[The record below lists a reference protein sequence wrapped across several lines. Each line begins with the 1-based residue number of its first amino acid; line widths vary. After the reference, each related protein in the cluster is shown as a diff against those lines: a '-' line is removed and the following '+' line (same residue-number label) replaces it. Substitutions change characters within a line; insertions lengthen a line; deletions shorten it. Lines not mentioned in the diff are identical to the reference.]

1 MKFNYPHKNLL
12 DTNKKNI
19 MASINSTF
27 FICIFSPKFKK
38 NITKYPFIEF
48 LLFKQQIGEKNI
60 LSFPY
65 FHFDKSLK
73 YSLEE
78 TNKLLHTIIDNPK
91 FEGFKSKGDDFY
103 MFYSFDD
110 YTIQNYYNK
119 NDTLFWVTMHEI
131 VNKQKFNKFNIHH
144 STSEFFYTYPE
155 FIHCYDSTNNA
166 INIPIVVLYD
176 IKKHSFLEIMQQF
189 EENKYFIENKEKINF
204 KNKFIRFNI
213 FNYEIKNNK
222 IYYDKINSN
231 ILSIHN

>member
-1 MKFNYPHKNLL
+1 MKFSYPHKNLL

-19 MASINSTF
+19 MASENSTF
-27 FICIFSPKFKK
+27 FICIFSRKFKK
-38 NITKYPFIEF
+38 NITNFPFIEF
-48 LLFKQQIGEKNI
+48 LLYKQQFGEKNI

-73 YSLEE
+73 YSLDE

-91 FEGFKSKGDDFY
+91 FEGFKSKNDDFY
-103 MFYSFDD
+103 MFYSFDN
-110 YTIQNYYNK
+110 YTIQNDYNK

-131 VNKQKFNKFNIHH
+131 VNKQKFNKFHIHY
-144 STSEFFYTYPE
+144 STSEFFYSYPE

-204 KNKFIRFNI
+204 KNKFIRFII
-213 FNYEIKNNK
+213 FDYDIKNNK